1 MCWIRS
7 IKSVRWKLV
16 RDLVSCVFSI
26 CDVIS
31 VDSQYIID
39 KCKAG

>member
-1 MCWIRS
+1 M
-7 IKSVRWKLV
+7 

-39 KCKAG
+39 HGKAG